1 MKPVIA
7 AIAAALVSAA
17 SVGGMTTFKGLENE
31 RELAVELPVDA
42 IAAQELV
49 PFIEKAAR
57 EQGIQKVRAYKT
69 DVFIPLEEAQLS
81 FVREGGHL
89 NLHVAVESQYR
100 FQKGERAAVLENLK
114 HKGHEIFTRALILKG
129 QSQAG

>member
-1 MKPVIA
+1 MN
-7 AIAAALVSAA
+7 
-17 SVGGMTTFKGLENE
+17 TFKGLENE

-57 EQGIQKVRAYKT
+57 EQGLKRVRAYKT
-69 DVFIPLEEAQLS
+69 DVFIPLDQAQLS

-89 NLHVAVESQYR
+89 NLHVAVESEYR
-100 FQKGERAAVLENLK
+100 FQKGERAQVLEDLK
-114 HKGHEIFTRALILKG
+114 HQGHQIFTRALILKG
-129 QSQAG
+129 MAG